1 MSKTARRA
9 AKRALQAQ
17 AKGVTKSDAGR
28 KPGAHKAGTAP
39 AGYQQAKEAVEQS
52 FVRNNWQLAL
62 AALER
67 MREAGLVPTTTLVN
81 KVITVCGRHKQWKQ
95 ALALL
100 NQMRGVEQGP
110 GSGVPPS
117 AVSYSC
123 VVKFVGLAGAV
134 GTALEV
140 LQCMRDDGKVL
151 LDGIALCAAISA
163 CRCEPQKRLHEARA
177 FFQEAR
183 DKGLA
188 DVVLYNALLGVYKAG
203 GLWEPAAQLLG
214 DMLAGVNGAPQPDAM
229 SFTSAI
235 AACGAAQQPDAAL
248 QLLSRMAP
256 RQVQACNACVT
267 ACERSG
273 RWQAALELL
282 ADMERNGPQ
291 PDEITVRAAVFA
303 CCGASQLEAAMA
315 LFRRVQ
321 AGEFPGVRTN
331 ALTTNLLVRAC
342 DVAGHASDA
351 TRLLAGILQQ
361 GEHATLQAAES
372 SDTAVIRHPDWAPPP
387 LADGPTAQE
396 AAAKVPPFS
405 GRVRIVHHEP
415 GHQRRPRNVYDLRI
429 FATEPGAVT
438 FIDDAL
444 VAPHVVATDVPD
456 VPGAFVLRGVL
467 TRHECAQLVAV
478 SEAMGYS
485 KDEPERKSAS
495 AQAASA
501 QDGIDNCCWLADD
514 SVMSHVWARVRDA
527 LPASLFGCPVAGIN
541 ARWRL
546 FRYAPGAVY
555 RPHVDG
561 AWPGSGLGP
570 DGQYV
575 YDAFKDSPRRSKLTF
590 LVYLNDDIQGGHTV
604 FYTPS
609 PSVVGG
615 LDARGVA
622 PSAGCVLCFPHGDTP
637 GSLVHE
643 GSAVHAGLKYVIRTE
658 VLFMQPQ

>member
-9 AKRALQAQ
+9 AKRALQAS
-17 AKGVTKSDAGR
+17 AKGVGKPDAGR
-28 KPGAHKAGTAP
+28 KPPQKASAP
-39 AGYQQAKEAVEQS
+39 AGLKEAVEQS
-52 FVRNNWQLAL
+52 FVRNNWQQAL

-67 MREAGLVPTTTLVN
+67 MRESGLVPTTTLLN
-81 KVITVCGRHKQWKQ
+81 KVLTVCGRHKQWQ
-95 ALALL
+95 LALSL
-100 NQMRGVEQGP
+100 LQQMRGLEPGP
-110 GSGVPPS
+110 GAGVPPS
-117 AVSYSC
+117 AVSYSI
-123 VVKFVGLAGAV
+123 VIKAAGLAGQV
-134 GTALEV
+134 SSALEV
-140 LQCMRDDGKVL
+140 LQSMREDGKVV
-151 LDGIALCAAISA
+151 LDAVAYNAAITA
-163 CRCEPQKRLHEARA
+163 CRCEPQQHLPDALS

-183 DKGLA
+183 DKGHA
-188 DVVLYNALLGVYKAG
+188 DVALYNALLGVYKAG
-203 GLWEPAAQLLG
+203 GLWEPASQLLG
-214 DMLAGVNGAPQPDAM
+214 DMLAGAKGAPQPDAM

-256 RQVQACNACVT
+256 RQVQACNAAVT

-273 RWQAALELL
+273 RWQDALRLL

-321 AGEFPGVRTN
+321 AGAFPGVRTN

-351 TRLLAGILQQ
+351 TRLLAGVLQV
-361 GEHATLQAAES
+361 GEHATLAAAES
-372 SDTAVIRHPDWAPPP
+372 SDTAVIRHADWAPPP
-387 LADGPTAQE
+387 LADGPAAAQE
-396 AAAKVPPFS
+396 TPAVPPFS
-405 GRVRIVHHEP
+405 GRIRVVHHEP

-438 FIDDAL
+438 FTDDAA
-444 VAPHVVATDVPD
+444 VAPHVTATDVPA

-467 TRHECAQLVAV
+467 TRQECSQLVAV

-495 AQAASA
+495 AQAAPA

-514 SVMSHVWARVRDA
+514 SLQGHIWARVKAA
-527 LPASLFGCPVAGIN
+527 LPPSLFGCAIAGLN

-561 AWPGSGLGP
+561 SWPGSGLGP
-570 DGQYV
+570 DGQYI

-590 LVYLNDDIQGGHTV
+590 LMYLNDDIQGGHTV
-604 FYTPS
+604 LYTPS
-609 PSVVGG
+609 TAVVGG

-643 GSAVHAGLKYVIRTE
+643 GSAVQEGVKYVIRTE
-658 VLFMQPQ
+658 VLFHSPQ